1 MPTTTPAPADSTLS
15 TAEVIDAMR
24 SIQNESDRWRLAE
37 ALAAQI
43 PAGSATDEFKQIVD
57 DAVDAGVVGGLSVT
71 TLRLYRD
78 TANRWPADKRVP
90 NVSFSAHRE
99 AMPLEDVDAAAKML
113 ADLVKTLGADKVTVS
128 SVRRAVA
135 VAKNRPLPDAKAD
148 AAAAVRVDRT
158 TAQVLADIAAGA
170 PQLISAIDGTM
181 ELDRLHAG
189 LNKALAH
196 VEKLRTKAAAKAKR
210 PAAKAPA
217 RKPAPKAPAA
227 GAKAPAA
234 TPRKRTPRK
243 PTGDFR
249 GLV

>member
-1 MPTTTPAPADSTLS
+1 MSTNNPANALS
-15 TAEVIDAMR
+15 TTEVIDAMR

-57 DAVDAGVVGGLSVT
+57 DATAAGVVGGLSVT

-78 TANRWPADKRVP
+78 TANRWPADKRIP

-99 AMPLEDVDAAAKML
+99 AMPLENVDAAAKIL
-113 ADLVKTLGADKVTVS
+113 SDLVKTFGADKVTVAA
-128 SVRRAVA
+128 VRRAVA
-135 VAKNRPLPDAKAD
+135 VAKNRPLPVAKTAEATT
-148 AAAAVRVDRT
+148 AAKVDRT

-170 PQLISAIDGTM
+170 PQLIASIDGSAD
-181 ELDRLHAG
+181 LDRLHAG

-196 VEKLRTKAAAKAKR
+196 VEKLRTKAAQKAKR

-217 RKPAPKAPAA
+217 RKPAPKTTTARRTSTATKTAARKPAA
-227 GAKAPAA
+227 
-234 TPRKRTPRK
+234 RK
-243 PTGDFR
+243 PAGDLR
-249 GLV
+249 GL